1 MTVIGSLFMI
11 VMEVPV
17 MLLIVLPV
25 CWLVQSLDRRFRR
38 ENERLAVAEK
48 EQEISLMRATN
59 YISQGRTYMQLYSHQ
74 AVFAEY
80 FHRALHTQLTTS
92 NQRFHLTQW
101 VKINFRLIMLAFIAC
116 AISLF
121 LYLQDHDAKNT
132 EAGLAVMARYALLLA
147 DYVFHFTISLAECR
161 GNAVSI

>member
-48 EQEISLMRATN
+48 
-59 YISQGRTYMQLYSHQ
+59 
-74 AVFAEY
+74 
-80 FHRALHTQLTTS
+80 
-92 NQRFHLTQW
+92 
-101 VKINFRLIMLAFIAC
+101 
-116 AISLF
+116 
-121 LYLQDHDAKNT
+121 
-132 EAGLAVMARYALLLA
+132 
-147 DYVFHFTISLAECR
+147 
-161 GNAVSI
+161 